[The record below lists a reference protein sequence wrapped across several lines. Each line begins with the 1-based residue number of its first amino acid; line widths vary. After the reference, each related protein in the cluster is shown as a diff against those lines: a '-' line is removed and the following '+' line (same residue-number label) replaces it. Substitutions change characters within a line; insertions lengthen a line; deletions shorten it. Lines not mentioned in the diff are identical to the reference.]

1 MNTLIEA
8 AFLAAVSSLPGLS
21 GIQYLSGVSAEEST
35 VEGSAIIV
43 HCPDCEHTVGALWK
57 ATIRFRLETP
67 AFEGDTAGHDARLNT
82 LRQWLDQPLVVGAST
97 RMSGL
102 NIRGYFVRK
111 SQTSLEHSR
120 WVAEI
125 ELVAGVDTASGG

>member
-8 AFLAAVSSLPGLS
+8 AFLAAVSSLQGLS

-43 HCPDCEHTVGALWK
+43 HCPECEHTVGSLWK

-67 AFEGDTAGHDARLNT
+67 AFDGDKTAHDRGLNT
-82 LRQWLDQPLVVGAST
+82 LRQWLDQPVVVSEAT
-97 RMSGL
+97 RPNGL
-102 NIRGYFVRK
+102 NIRG
-111 SQTSLEHSR
+111 
-120 WVAEI
+120 
-125 ELVAGVDTASGG
+125 

>member
-8 AFLAAVSSLPGLS
+8 AFLAAAGSLTDLS
-21 GIQYLSGVSAEEST
+21 RLELHTGVSADENT
-35 VEGSAIIV
+35 VEGASLIV
-43 HCPDCEHTVGALWK
+43 HCPDCEHTVGSLWK

-67 AFEGDTAGHDARLNT
+67 AFEGDTTGHDARLNT
-82 LRQWLDQPLVVGAST
+82 LRQWLDQPLVVGAAT
-97 RMSGL
+97 RPSGL

-125 ELVAGVDTASGG
+125 EVVAGVDTASGG